1 LNVAQVTSNGSQFFN
16 SFLRANQYELVNF
29 KHLKEYHESAR
40 KISVRRFQIS
50 IKRYFSTF
58 KILFI
63 FTVALSFAG
72 S

>member
-1 LNVAQVTSNGSQFFN
+1 
-16 SFLRANQYELVNF
+16 
-29 KHLKEYHESAR
+29 LKEYHESAR